1 MEYVIAS
8 GIFGVV
14 VIVVVCLLRD
24 RSFRLRAGPVEIE
37 AQEHPKRKRVPH
49 ATNDEG

>member
-14 VIVVVCLLRD
+14 AIVLVWLLRD
-24 RSFRLRAGPVEIE
+24 RPFRLKAGPIEIE
-37 AQEHPKRKRVPH
+37 AQEHPKRKRMRR